1 MKKILVLLCLIFCV
15 GCANTAIKPE
25 AYPKEKLNTYRTSK
39 NAEFVGIKNNELF
52 KNSYGYSYF
61 TENMAIIF
69 EKQKLMKDKSGYLA
83 DEINL
88 TSLKE
93 YNTDSR
99 YVVFA
104 EIKNYDYL
112 ITENKE
118 DIDGLTHAVLGLY
131 TLGIGNV
138 VAETYA
144 STNRQTYIGYNL
156 EANFYLY
163 DKKTERVIKKIPV
176 TVKDRTTID
185 GSWSNTDENGQKIIS
200 NNYLNYIYNLIG
212 EQLKSKL

>member
-1 MKKILVLLCLIFCV
+1 MCLIFCV

>member
-1 MKKILVLLCLIFCV
+1 MKKIFILLCLIFCV

-25 AYPKEKLNTYRTSK
+25 AYPKEKLNTYKTGK
-39 NAEFVGIKNNELF
+39 NAEFVGVKNNETF

-61 TENMAIIF
+61 TENMSAMF
-69 EKQKLMKDKSGYLA
+69 EKQKLMKDKNGYLA

-99 YVVFA
+99 YIVFA
-104 EIKNYDYL
+104 EIKNYNYL

-118 DIDGLTHAVLGLY
+118 DMDEFTSAFLGIY
-131 TLGIGNV
+131 TLGIGNAIV
-138 VAETYA
+138 GTYN
-144 STNRQTYIGYNL
+144 SINRETYIGYNL
-156 EANFYLY
+156 DANFYLY

-176 TVKDRTTID
+176 TVKDKITII

-200 NNYLNYIYNLIG
+200 NNYLNHIYNLIA